1 MPAGRPL
8 RRCVPFSGAAPRSP
22 LRNATRNVAPLLN
35 TKPEDFFVGDR
46 KKPPKRRGGGGAR
59 RPDDGLTVRRVPGED
74 AWELAL
80 PRCALARR
88 DDMEQVRAMLAAGE
102 VDVAVD
108 ELRWL
113 LNGCDALVEAHQ
125 LLGEIA
131 LAEGDLELA
140 RGHLGYGYELVAKAL
155 RAAAPGCRLPF
166 SRPANQ
172 SFFKLA
178 AALARCLHRLGDRQT
193 AGEIVNR
200 LLALDPSDPLDVKS
214 MLRPPPGSSEKSGLP
229 GER

>member
-1 MPAGRPL
+1 M
-8 RRCVPFSGAAPRSP
+8 
-22 LRNATRNVAPLLN
+22 
-35 TKPEDFFVGDR
+35 GDR
-46 KKPPKRRGGGGAR
+46 KKPSKRRGGPR

-131 LAEGDLELA
+131 LEEGDLELA

-166 SRPANQ
+166 SRPNNQ
-172 SFFKLA
+172 PFFKLA

-214 MLRPPPGSSEKSGLP
+214 VLRPPPGSSEKSGLP